1 MIARALIAVLIALLC
16 GAWEPVKPWPIEDT
30 YTARTIVTGKD
41 ERNRPL
47 GFRLCFEDV
56 LVKASGDYR
65 ILENKRAH
73 ALAVHAHR
81 YITEFSY
88 RDRLEDK
95 PLGDEQGTYDR
106 PHYLT
111 CKFDPKKIDTALRK
125 LHRKPWTGKRPK
137 LVMVIDVDGL
147 KKKGTLTSDGPLD
160 PDMRESLDAA
170 AIRYGMTVVLPSE
183 DALYQM
189 RNLKKLGESEFV
201 VENRLAAASG
211 ADIVVS
217 GKLDFVEAELGWVAR
232 WSFMGGGTF
241 ANWTVKGVNYD
252 GAFRNA
258 IQGVMLALSG
268 NGKPPMLSSP
278 SACATPAT
286 PPPRSARTR
295 PHGTAPDA
303 RRVACWQ

>member
-1 MIARALIAVLIALLC
+1 VRTRALIAILIALLC

-30 YTARTIVTGKD
+30 YTTRVIVTGKD

-56 LVKASGDYR
+56 LVKASGDYH
-65 ILENKRAH
+65 ILENKRVH

-88 RDRLEDK
+88 RDRLEGK

-111 CKFDPKKIDTALRK
+111 CKFDPKKIDAILKK
-125 LHRKPWTGKRPK
+125 LHRKPWTGKRAK

-160 PDMRESLDAA
+160 PDMRESLQNA
-170 AIRYGMTVVLPSE
+170 AIRYGMTVMLPTE
-183 DALYQM
+183 DQLYQM
-189 RNLKKLGESEFV
+189 KNLKKLGENEFLL
-201 VENRLAAASG
+201 EDRLAAAAG
-211 ADIVVS
+211 ADVVVF
-217 GKLDFVEAELGWVAR
+217 GRLDFVESELGWVAR
-232 WSFMGGGTF
+232 WNLGSRNPF
-241 ANWTVKGVNYD
+241 ADWTVKGVNYD

-258 IQGVMLALSG
+258 IQGVMLTLSG
-268 NGKPPMLSSP
+268 NGLPPSLSSP
-278 SACATPAT
+278 AACAKPAT
-286 PPPRSARTR
+286 RPPESRRSRL
-295 PHGTAPDA
+295 HGTAPDA
-303 RRVACWQ
+303 RSVACWQ